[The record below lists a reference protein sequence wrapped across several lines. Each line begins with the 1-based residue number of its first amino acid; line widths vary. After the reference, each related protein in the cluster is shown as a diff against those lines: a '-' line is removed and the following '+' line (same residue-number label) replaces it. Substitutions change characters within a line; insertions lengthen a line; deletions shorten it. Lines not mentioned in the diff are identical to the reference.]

1 MIENVI
7 QKAAVLIE
15 AMPYIQAFRG
25 ATVVVK
31 FGGSILDEEDAYA
44 DILRDVAF
52 MEIIGMRP
60 VLVHGGGKAI
70 TRSMKAAGLPAHFI
84 KGLRVTDAATI
95 RIVDEVLNQEVNPQV
110 RRVLER
116 CGALATG
123 VRGQDIFRVSKHTET
138 DPATGEVLDWGFVG
152 DVDSVDVAPILAA
165 LDAGRVPVVTPLG
178 RDAAGNI
185 YNVNADEAAGAMARE
200 LKARKLVFLSDVP
213 GILRDPTD
221 PASLI
226 STLTLADMEEL
237 IAEGVIAGGML
248 PKVSGAVKALKAGIR
263 KTHIIDSTMA
273 HSLLLELFTEKGVG
287 TEIVGDQA

>member
-1 MIENVI
+1 
-7 QKAAVLIE
+7 
-15 AMPYIQAFRG
+15 
-25 ATVVVK
+25 
-31 FGGSILDEEDAYA
+31 
-44 DILRDVAF
+44 
-52 MEIIGMRP
+52 
-60 VLVHGGGKAI
+60 
-70 TRSMKAAGLPAHFI
+70 
-84 KGLRVTDAATI
+84 
-95 RIVDEVLNQEVNPQV
+95 
-110 RRVLER
+110 
-116 CGALATG
+116 
-123 VRGQDIFRVSKHTET
+123 
-138 DPATGEVLDWGFVG
+138 
-152 DVDSVDVAPILAA
+152 
-165 LDAGRVPVVTPLG
+165 
-178 RDAAGNI
+178 
-185 YNVNADEAAGAMARE
+185 MARE